1 MNANEQTL
9 SFDLVV
15 VGGGLAGCAAAVAAA
30 RRGLSVL
37 LAEREAALG
46 GAPVGNLVMPF
57 MGWRTAVPK
66 PGGAPGETE
75 ELDLSRGLFAE
86 LCDRLRAM
94 GGMEPGRET
103 WRPFSE
109 THLRVALDRMCAE
122 AGVKVLFHAA
132 LADVEKDGDRIA
144 AAAFACKA
152 ARIRAAAP
160 LFVDAT
166 GDADFAAMAGV
177 PFRVGRKADGLCQ
190 PMTLCFRVSGMK
202 EGPDWARLGSDWKS
216 INERWREL
224 QAAGKIRNP
233 RENLLLF
240 RPMEAGTIHFNSTRV
255 IKLDPTDPWA
265 RSRAEAVARE
275 QVLEIVSFLRREFP
289 ARFGDI
295 QITACAPA
303 VGVRESRMIEGRHV
317 LSADDLLALTRFP
330 DAIAAG
336 NYDIDIHSPDGSGT
350 SHHYFE
356 PGEWY
361 TIPYRSL
368 LPREGADNLLVAGRC
383 ISATHEAQASI
394 RVMPIVTTLGQAA
407 GTAAALARKAGV
419 EPPAVDVD
427 ALRAAL
433 REDGAFVG

>member
-1 MNANEQTL
+1 MNSSSH

-15 VGGGLAGCAAAVAAA
+15 AGGGLAGCAAAIAAA

-57 MGWRTAVPK
+57 MPWRTRDPAT
-66 PGGAPGETE
+66 GGT
-75 ELDLSRGLFAE
+75 LDLSQGLFAE

-94 GGMEPGRET
+94 GGMEPDT
-103 WRPFSE
+103 DCCVPFSE
-109 THLRVALDRMCAE
+109 PCLRVLLDRMCAE
-122 AGVKVLFHAA
+122 AGVEVLFHAA
-132 LADVEKDGDRIA
+132 LADVEKDGARLVA
-144 AAAFACKA
+144 ATFACKA
-152 ARIRAAAP
+152 SLVCAEAP

-166 GDADFAAMAGV
+166 GDADLAAMAGV
-177 PFRVGRKADGLCQ
+177 PFRVGRESDGLCQ
-190 PMTLCFRVSGMK
+190 PMTLCFRLSGVK
-202 EGPDWARLGSDWKS
+202 DSVPWAEV
-216 INERWREL
+216 NARWREA
-224 QAAGKIRNP
+224 QAAGRLRNP
-233 RENLLLF
+233 RENVLAF
-240 RPMEAGTIHFNSTRV
+240 RPMEPGTVHFNSTRV
-255 IKLDPTDPWA
+255 VKLSPVDPWDL
-265 RSRAEAVARE
+265 SKAEAEARE
-275 QVLEIVSFLRREFP
+275 QMLELHAFLRAEFP
-289 ARFGDI
+289 DWFAGSRI
-295 QITACAPA
+295 SSAAPA
-303 VGVRESRMIEGRHV
+303 VGVRESRMVEGRHV
-317 LSADDLLALTRFP
+317 LSAEDLLSLARFP
-330 DAIAAG
+330 DAIAAA

-350 SHHYFE
+350 SHHYFG

-361 TIPYRSL
+361 TIPYRCL

-419 EPPAVDVD
+419 LPPAVDPS

>member
-1 MNANEQTL
+1 MNANSQNH

-15 VGGGLAGCAAAVAAA
+15 VGGGLAGCAAAIAAA

-57 MGWRTAVPK
+57 MGWRTTVPK

-132 LADVEKDGDRIA
+132 LAGVDAVESRILGVT
-144 AAAFACKA
+144 FACKA
-152 ARIRAAAP
+152 ARIRATAEVY
-160 LFVDAT
+160 VDAT
-166 GDADFAAMAGV
+166 GDADLAAMAGV
-177 PFRVGRKADGLCQ
+177 PFRVGRESDGLCQ

-202 EGPDWARLGSDWKS
+202 EDPDWARLGADWKS
-216 INERWREL
+216 INERWRAL
-224 QAAGKIRNP
+224 QAAGTISNP

-255 IKLDPTDPWA
+255 IKLDPTDPWE
-265 RSRAEAVARE
+265 RSRAEAIARE
-275 QVLEIVSFLRREFP
+275 QVLEIVAFLRREFP
-289 ARFGDI
+289 ERFADI

-303 VGVRESRMIEGRHV
+303 IGVRESRMIEGRHV
-317 LSADDLLALTRFP
+317 LTADDLLALTRFP
-330 DAIAAG
+330 DAIAAA

-350 SHHYFE
+350 SHHYFG

-368 LPREGADNLLVAGRC
+368 LPREGGENLLVAGRC

-407 GTAAALARKAGV
+407 GTAAALACKAGV
-419 EPPAVDVD
+419 EPPAVDVG

>member
-1 MNANEQTL
+1 MKTNDL

-15 VGGGLAGCAAAVAAA
+15 AGGGLAGCAAAISAA

-57 MGWRTAVPK
+57 MPWCTTVPK
-66 PGGAPGETE
+66 EGGAPGERE
-75 ELDLSRGLFAE
+75 EFALSRGLFAE
-86 LCDRLRAM
+86 LYDRLHAI
-94 GGMEPGRET
+94 GGMEPGPEH

-122 AGVKVLFHAA
+122 AGVNVLFHAA
-132 LADVEKDGDRIA
+132 LADVEKDGGRIA
-144 AAAFACKA
+144 AATFACKA
-152 ARIRAAAP
+152 TRVRAAAP
-160 LFVDAT
+160 VFVDAT
-166 GDADFAAMAGV
+166 GDADLAAMAGV
-177 PFRVGRKADGLCQ
+177 PFRVGREADGLCQ
-190 PMTLCFRVSGMK
+190 PMTLCFRISGMK
-202 EGPDWARLGSDWKS
+202 EDPDWARLGADWKAV
-216 INERWREL
+216 NERWREL
-224 QAAGKIRNP
+224 QAAGKISNP

-255 IKLDPTDPWA
+255 IKLDPTDPWE

-275 QVLEIVSFLRREFP
+275 QVLEIVEFLRREFP

-295 QITACAPA
+295 RITACAPA

-317 LSADDLLALTRFP
+317 LTADDLLALTRFP

-350 SHHYFE
+350 SHHYFG

-361 TIPYRSL
+361 TIPSRAL
-368 LPREGADNLLVAGRC
+368 LPRAGADNLLVAGRC

-407 GTAAALARKAGV
+407 GTAAALACKAGV
-419 EPPAVDVD
+419 LPPDVD
-427 ALRAAL
+427 ADELRAAL
-433 REDGAFVG
+433 RADGAFVG